1 MIDPKIMSLA
11 QRLATSPHRYIT
23 DGQLVGF
30 RARWGMSADDARRAA
45 ILADRIRR
53 HQQAAEGR
61 PNFHVVPVG
70 LHEPIELQPRRK
82 KRWRPG

>member
-1 MIDPKIMSLA
+1 MSDPKIMSLA
-11 QRLATSPHRYIT
+11 QRLATSPHRYMT
-23 DGQLVGF
+23 DAQLGAF
-30 RARWGMSADDARRAA
+30 RGPWGVSADNARKAA

-61 PNFHVVPVG
+61 PNFHVVPVD

-82 KRWRPG
+82 KRWRPA